1 MGLFNSVLVIV
12 NPIAGSGKAGRM
24 IPELHK
30 RLEKFSIPYTLTETQ
45 APDHATQ
52 ISRKAAKEGFD
63 AVCAVGG
70 DGTVNEVINGLG
82 EDGPAFGIIPLGT
95 GNDLARTMG
104 IPLAPLE
111 SVALLNQGSVRKID
125 LGRNTDRLF
134 SIIAGLGFPA
144 EVMQRTNSYRGMFRG
159 SMAIAYNVIKTISL
173 LKPVP
178 MELDLDGNRFSRMAS
193 GLFILNTRFT
203 GGGLMV
209 APDADPEDGLLDVVI
224 MNNLSKGGLLGL
236 LPRVYKGGHRN
247 HPQVEF
253 FRAREISITTA
264 SPYPKMFDG
273 SIYGTSPLQVEVIP
287 RKFKIICPEE
297 V

>member
-24 IPELHK
+24 VPELRN
-30 RLEKFSIPYTLTETQ
+30 RLEKFGIPYTLTETQ

-52 ISRKAAKEGFD
+52 IAQKAAEEGYD

-104 IPLAPLE
+104 ISLAPLE
-111 SVALLNQGSVRKID
+111 SVSLLSQGKIRKID
-125 LGRNTDRLF
+125 LGKETDRLF

-144 EVMQRTNSYRGMFRG
+144 EVMKRTNSYKGMLRG
-159 SMAIAYNVIKTISL
+159 SMAIAYNVVKTISL
-173 LKPVP
+173 LHPVP
-178 MELDLDGNRFSRMAS
+178 VELDLDGKKFSRKAS

-224 MNNLSKGGLLGL
+224 MNNLSRGGLLGL
-236 LPRVYKGGHRN
+236 LPRVYRGGHRN

-253 FRAREISITTA
+253 FRAREISINTA
-264 SPYPKMFDG
+264 APYPKMFDG
-273 SIYGTSPLQVEVIP
+273 SIYGTSPLRVEVVP
-287 RKFKIICPEE
+287 QKFKIICPEE